1 MSVYRLI
8 PAAAPDDPNWDRA
21 FDQGEVVVRAGS
33 AGEARAIAAIAEAA
47 AALGRE
53 PELTT
58 QVGHSA
64 LMDDKLYAVREEDI
78 GQYPAEGP
86 SEVLSAAFRFPT
98 GYTMHDD

>member
-1 MSVYRLI
+1 MSIYRLVPI
-8 PAAAPDDPNWDRA
+8 AAPGDPNWDRA
-21 FDQGEVVVRAGS
+21 LNQGEVVVRAGS
-33 AGEARAIAAIAEAA
+33 AGEARAVAAIAEAA
-47 AALGRE
+47 AAVGRE

-64 LMDDKLYAVREEDI
+64 LMDDKLYAVREEEI

-86 SEVLSAAFRFPT
+86 PEVLSAAFRFPE